1 MKKVISIL
9 TAILTMS
16 ALIVNIC
23 AVPYSHGGIIGDMK
37 ESGYISGYRSLLTVF
52 GMDDDGYLLAIGT
65 TAYEPFI
72 QMQGSVMG
80 MDFEK
85 SYPVSCAQDVY
96 DLTEYRC
103 GNADDTGFFD
113 EAIPVGFFDNN
124 DYAIYKVRQNEL
136 QPSIIA
142 ENYAVGDSV
151 KIYSV
156 ITGTLGH
163 EYIGEITSVSDGYLT
178 YTSNIDYDP
187 PEYSNSDYLAPVYT
201 ENDELIG
208 VIISENTIIT
218 VEQIYK
224 LMASEHYIAIFS
236 DDDLDKF
243 KSSIVP
249 PDDSYTPA
257 PSSNPFGLSGLFDLF
272 GKITSIIWL
281 ILHSIL

>member
-1 MKKVISIL
+1 MKKIISIL
-9 TAILTMS
+9 TAVLTMS

-52 GMDDDGYLLAIGT
+52 GTDDDGYLLAIGT

-85 SYPVSCAQDVY
+85 SYPVSCAQDIY

-113 EAIPVGFFDNN
+113 KAIPIGVFDNN
-124 DYAIYKVRQNEL
+124 DYAIYKVRENEL

-163 EYIGEITSVSDGYLT
+163 EYVGEILNIDDGFIT
-178 YTSNIDYDP
+178 YSSNLDYDP

-201 ENDELIG
+201 ENEELIG
-208 VIISENTIIT
+208 FIINENLIIT
-218 VEQIYK
+218 VPYLRDNLIN
-224 LMASEHYIAIFS
+224 SEHYIPITH
-236 DDDLDKF
+236 DEPQDEY
-243 KSSIVP
+243 IP
-249 PDDSYTPA
+249 PYGEIYRNINQLPHRASVSA
-257 PSSNPFGLSGLFDLF
+257 VF
-272 GKITSIIWL
+272 
-281 ILHSIL
+281 